1 MQTQEKKKA
10 KHDRRLS
17 ANTRRRQDKPT
28 LLGKEAQVIRPP
40 QRRACSKDCTQESM
54 DDRRRGTTERRPG
67 CLQRKGEERK
77 AKGNSFTL
85 SKPMKPLS
93 KEGLL
98 RSEAGGGGGG
108 SGGSGCELNNTSC
121 TDRHNFHENIQSSP
135 KTNN

>member
-1 MQTQEKKKA
+1 M
-10 KHDRRLS
+10 
-17 ANTRRRQDKPT
+17 
-28 LLGKEAQVIRPP
+28 IRPP